1 MDFTLPKYFT
11 DRDIIRKQ
19 YEELH
24 KQKNEILN
32 MWETLF
38 NNGIL
43 SVENKEDFSTLIDL
57 VINDIEEKNRFKSI
71 ESNAVLRDDYE
82 INDFELSNNEHST
95 WGAFKIHM
103 AKKSIDTKFV
113 EEDVK
118 DIVKSLKDE
127 TYNEEPFKGLVIGNV
142 QSGKTNN
149 MEGVMAAAGDNGINL
164 FIVISGV
171 VTNLKE
177 QTSKRFIEDIR
188 ELKNLNLNWT
198 FLDLKNVDD
207 EKNKLLKLSFDNNK
221 RYVAVVLKQYNWL
234 ENLNRW
240 ICGGSEKTPD
250 FQKMKQMKV
259 LVIDDEADQAS
270 MDIRDIDNEKEIQ
283 DERSRING
291 QIIKLVNN
299 KNFKAMNYLSYTATP
314 YANILNEYKLESLYP
329 KNFIKVLNTPNNY
342 FGAKQIFGY
351 DEITTLQENSD
362 NVFGGLDII
371 REIPQNDIEI
381 VKSIHNDDYSKEN
394 ESLNRAICW
403 FLISAAYFRKKSYK
417 MPASMLIHTSH
428 VKSNHDC
435 LEKYVLNFFNK
446 DKNEILNLCKNIYNE
461 ETKRFS
467 LNNFKEQFP
476 SYDSKNIEDYLF
488 FDSLEP
494 YLRIILSDKPS
505 GIPLDSDGQYIFNK
519 DGVFLCVDNSKH
531 HDDEIENI
539 YHRLAYPEKELSLNK
554 APLFIV
560 IGGNT
565 LSRGLTIEGLTT
577 SYFIRNA
584 SAADTLMQMGR
595 WFGYRKGYELYQR
608 IFMTDKTKKS
618 YIELTKLEE
627 ELKHEL
633 YDMKNKNLAPQD
645 YAPKVRN
652 IAINITAKNK
662 LQSAQSCE
670 YDYSSTLL
678 QIFKFDK
685 DENTIANNLSILTSF
700 VDSIG
705 KKEEIVKGNIIYKEI
720 DFGLIKDFILKFSIN
735 KNIRAFEN
743 KEAIIN
749 WIEKSTKDDLY
760 NTWNIV
766 LSSTKNGKGTTDFKR
781 YSINWCRR
789 TALRNTSTKDSY
801 NIGALNDPQ
810 DLIADIDFKKVR
822 DELIQG
828 YKKHATKE
836 KLNEIRK
843 SSGYIKNPLLVV
855 YLIDPHSKAME
866 NDKNRI
872 SLSGIGDRP
881 IPAFSIF
888 LPGDGKKTRNY
899 IKYLSVP
906 IVTTLNGYDIE
917 EDE

>member
-1 MDFTLPKYFT
+1 
-11 DRDIIRKQ
+11 
-19 YEELH
+19 
-24 KQKNEILN
+24 

-38 NNGIL
+38 NHGVLN
-43 SVENKEDFSTLIDL
+43 VEKKEDFSTLIDL

-103 AKKSIDTKFV
+103 AKKNIDTKFV

-127 TYNEEPFKGLVIGNV
+127 TYNEEPFKGLVVGNV

-149 MEGVMAAAGDNGINL
+149 MEGVIAAAGDNGINL
-164 FIVISGV
+164 FIVISGI
-171 VTNLKE
+171 VTNLKD
-177 QTSKRFIEDIR
+177 QTRKRFIEDIR

-207 EKNKLLKLSFDNNK
+207 EENKLLKLSFDNNK
-221 RYVAVVLKQYNWL
+221 RYVAVVLKQSNWL

-240 ICGGSEKTPD
+240 ICGGSENTPD

-270 MDIRDIDNEKEIQ
+270 IDIRDVDNEKEIQ
-283 DERSRING
+283 DERSRINAY
-291 QIIKLVNN
+291 IIKLVNN
-299 KNFKAMNYLSYTATP
+299 KNFRAMNYLAYTATP

-329 KNFIKVLNTPNNY
+329 KNFIKVLNTPSNY

-351 DEITTLQENSD
+351 DEITTLQENND
-362 NVFGGLDII
+362 NVFSGLDIV
-371 REIPQNDIEI
+371 REIPQSDIEI
-381 VKSIHNDDYSKEN
+381 VKLIHNDDYSKDV
-394 ESLNRAICW
+394 ESLNKAICW
-403 FLISAAYFRKKSYK
+403 FLISSAYFRKMSFKK
-417 MPASMLIHTSH
+417 PASMLIHTSH
-428 VKSNHDC
+428 IQSNHDS

-446 DKNEILNLCKNIYNE
+446 DKNQILSLCKNIYVE
-461 ETKRFS
+461 EVKRFS
-467 LNNFKEQFP
+467 LNNFKEQLP
-476 SYDSKNIEDYLF
+476 CYDSNNIIDYLY

-494 YLRIILSDKPS
+494 DLRIILNDKPS
-505 GIPLDSDGQYIFNK
+505 GIPLDSDGQYNFNK
-519 DGVFLCVDNSKH
+519 DGVFLCVDDSKPRG
-531 HDDEIENI
+531 DEIENI
-539 YHRLAYPEKELSLNK
+539 YHRLAYPDKELSLNK

-608 IFMTDKTKKS
+608 IFMTDKTRKA

-633 YDMKNKNLAPQD
+633 YDMKNKNLAPKD

-685 DENTIANNLSILTSF
+685 DENTIANNLSVLTSF
-700 VDSIG
+700 IDSID
-705 KKEEIVKGNIIYKEI
+705 KKEENVKENIIYKGI
-720 DFGLIKDFILKFSIN
+720 DFNLIKDFILKFNIN
-735 KNIRAFEN
+735 KNIRAFGN
-743 KEAIIN
+743 KEVMIK
-749 WIEKSTKDDLY
+749 WIEKSTQDNLY
-760 NTWNIV
+760 NTWNVV
-766 LSSTKNGKGTTDFKR
+766 LSSNETSTGATDFKR
-781 YSINWCRR
+781 YRINWCKR
-789 TALRNTSTKDSY
+789 TALRNTSTNDSY
-801 NIGALNDPQ
+801 NIGALNNPQ
-810 DLIADIDFKKVR
+810 DLIVDIDFSKVS
-822 DELIQG
+822 DELIKS

-855 YLIDPHSKAME
+855 YLIDPHSKAKE
-866 NDKNRI
+866 DDKKRI
-872 SLSGIGDRP
+872 SLCGIGDQP

-888 LPGDGKKTRNY
+888 LPGDGEKTKNY

-917 EDE
+917 EKE